1 MTFQDRVAELRESAF
16 TTKINTTV
24 VGMRGAGKSTLLKV
38 SLNDFYSQQCKKRSF
53 EGLIF
58 VYFRLTRDLDF
69 FTELIENVYDELQN
83 KSCDEEFLGRCNKL
97 YEKVDFADNT
107 IDKFR
112 NLKRLFKE
120 IVRGSFDI
128 IVCVDDFHYVQ
139 DSFSSS
145 DYGRIR
151 SLSEELGV
159 VFILSSI
166 YPIEMLETCSGDNS
180 NLQQIFNNRISL
192 TPFEKT
198 ELDQYLETKAAQ
210 KSEIKKFERQI
221 ANWSGG
227 LPGIFVKCVT
237 EIGFCHT
244 EELILKMVDV
254 QYDAIEQKF
263 KEKLDLLHETIKTVI
278 GPIYNTNGDKRTTL
292 IYCYGY
298 LRKVS
303 EDYKRNLLKEIIDE
317 NSVDMY
323 LGLRDEDGSY
333 YVLFSDYYTIRF
345 IEKYRFERDY
355 FPIWSKTE
363 SLLRKMVRAHFKSM
377 YGTDYENKIKDEL
390 HKEVWERAEHHRDQE
405 KMRYGHNE
413 LDVLEYLD
421 TNDLLNGLI
430 EKKELWKYYND
441 NVFVQGNKKK
451 WHSHF
456 ETLAAI
462 RRPLC
467 HNRDFPGIKA
477 FYNDAVRIC
486 EEITRAIV
494 ESHVLDEDS

>member
-1 MTFQDRVAELRESAF
+1 MTFQDHIAELRESAF
-16 TTKINTTV
+16 TKKINTTV
-24 VGMRGAGKSTLLKV
+24 VGMRGVGKSRLLKTALV
-38 SLNDFYSQQCKKRSF
+38 DFYSQQSEKENF
-53 EGLIF
+53 EKIIF
-58 VYFRLTRDLDF
+58 VYYRLTHDSDF
-69 FTELIENVYDELQN
+69 FRELIENVYDELQN
-83 KSCDEEFLGRCNKL
+83 KSCDKEFLGRCDKL
-97 YEKVDFADNT
+97 YDKIDSAENA

-112 NLKRLFKE
+112 NAKRFFKE
-120 IVRGSFDI
+120 VVRGFFDI

-139 DSFSSS
+139 KSFNLS

-151 SLSEELGV
+151 CLSEEIGI
-159 VFILSSI
+159 VFVMGSV

-192 TPFEKT
+192 LPLEKH
-198 ELDQYLETKAAQ
+198 ELDQFLEAKIEQ
-210 KSEIKKFERQI
+210 KSEIRKHEGQI

-227 LPGIFVKCVT
+227 LPSIFVKCVT
-237 EIGFCHT
+237 EIGYCHT
-244 EELILKMVDV
+244 EEQILKMIDV
-254 QYDAIEQKF
+254 QYEAIEQKF
-263 KEKLDLLHETIKTVI
+263 KEKQNLLHEAIKTVI
-278 GPIYNTNGDKRTTL
+278 GPIYNTDGNKRTTL

-298 LRKVS
+298 IRKVG

-317 NSVDMY
+317 RSVDSY
-323 LGLRDEDGSY
+323 LGLQDEDGSY

-345 IEKYRFERDY
+345 IEKYRFEREY

-363 SLLRKMVRAHFKSM
+363 SLLRKMVRAHFRSM
-377 YGTDYENKIKDEL
+377 YGAVYENKIKDEL
-390 HKEVWERAEHHRDQE
+390 HEEVWTRAEHHRDQE
-405 KMRYGHNE
+405 KIRYGRNE
-413 LDVLEYLD
+413 LDILEYLD

-430 EKKELWKYYND
+430 EKKELWKYYGEK
-441 NVFVQGNKKK
+441 VFVQGTKKK

-486 EEITRAIV
+486 EDITKAIV
-494 ESHVLDEDS
+494 ESQILDEDS